1 MIEFVFKIR
10 IFDFL
15 VGGAII
21 WGIFKGYMQG
31 FIVHAIAMLA
41 LIAGT
46 FLSAKLAL
54 GFYNILVDKSTV
66 PLINL
71 PVIAFSL
78 LFGLVLFGTNYTAL
92 KVHKQVANV
101 PLTIYTRILG
111 SFFGALKYLFI
122 SSVFMIFV
130 DRIDLSFKIRTQS
143 ERDNAILYAPVLK
156 FAPMIMPILHFDVR
170 QATPV
175 ELDDMTSDPE
185 RSNSSN
191 NK

>member
-15 VGGAII
+15 VGAALI
-21 WGIFKGYMQG
+21 WGLYKGYLQG

-46 FLSAKLAL
+46 FFSAKLAM
-54 GFYNILVDKSTV
+54 GFYNLLVDKSTV
-66 PLINL
+66 PLVNL

-78 LFGLVLFGTNYTAL
+78 LFGLVLFGTNFVAI
-92 KVHKQVANV
+92 KVFRQVASV
-101 PLTIYTRILG
+101 PLTIYTRLLG

-130 DRIDLSFKIRTQS
+130 DRLDHSFKIRTAT
-143 ERDNAILYAPVLK
+143 ERENTILYKPVLK
-156 FAPMIMPILHFDVR
+156 FAPAIMPILHFDVR
-170 QATPV
+170 QAIPM
-175 ELDDMTSDPE
+175 ELEDYTSDPE
-185 RSNSSN
+185 ESGT
-191 NK
+191 

>member
-15 VGGAII
+15 VGAALI
-21 WGIFKGYMQG
+21 WGLYKGYMQG
-31 FIVHAIAMLA
+31 YVVHAIALLA

-46 FLSAKLAL
+46 FFSAKLAM
-54 GFYNILVDKSTV
+54 GFYNLLVDKSTV

-78 LFGLVLFGTNYTAL
+78 LFGVVLFLTNYVAL
-92 KVHKQVANV
+92 KVYRQVISV
-101 PLTIYTRILG
+101 PLTIYTRLLG

-130 DRIDLSFKIRTQS
+130 NRIDHSFKIRTPE
-143 ERDNAILYAPVLK
+143 ERSNTILYKPVLK

-170 QATPV
+170 QAAPL
-175 ELDDMTSDPE
+175 ELDDMTEDPE
-185 RSNSSN
+185 QSDS
-191 NK
+191 